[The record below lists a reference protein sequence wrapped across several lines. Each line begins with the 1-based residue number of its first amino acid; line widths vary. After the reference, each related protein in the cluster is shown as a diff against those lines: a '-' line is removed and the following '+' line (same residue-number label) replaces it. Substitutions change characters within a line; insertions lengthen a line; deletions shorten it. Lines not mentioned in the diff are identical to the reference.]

1 MLAYIKTYENDKWN
15 IQKDGFWLVL
25 FYHSKKSILLI
36 IRILTSKIVQ
46 NCSNDFSTSFNQ
58 ISGLLSIV

>member
-25 FYHSKKSILLI
+25 FYHSKKVNSPYNTDIN
-36 IRILTSKIVQ
+36 KQ
-46 NCSNDFSTSFNQ
+46 NCSELFK
-58 ISGLLSIV
+58 